1 MDCTRFWLIRH
12 ALVTEA
18 SRAFLYG
25 CMDVDICADTLEGQ
39 SQAYRAL
46 AQRLP
51 RDAVWV
57 TSPLR
62 RTQQTAR
69 AIQRAGYPERQAT
82 IEPGLTEQNLGE
94 WQGLAHAALPA
105 RLTRP
110 GHPFWPVA
118 ASEMPPGGESMNQVL
133 ERVGAMLEKLADSHG
148 TADIV
153 CISHGGAIRA
163 AIAHALGA
171 DAHTALHF
179 SVQNLGL
186 TILERFSTGWR
197 VVTVNE
203 EAGMPAP
210 DA

>member
-12 ALVTEA
+12 ALVTES

-25 CMDVDICADTLEGQ
+25 CMDVDICDATLAGQ
-39 SQAYRAL
+39 SGAYRSL
-46 AQRLP
+46 ARRLP
-51 RDAVWV
+51 HDAHWV

-62 RTQQTAR
+62 RTQQTAL
-69 AIQRAGYPERQAT
+69 AIQRAGYPARVPT

-105 RLTRP
+105 LLTNP
-110 GHPFWPVA
+110 GHPFWPLA
-118 ASEMPPGGESMNQVL
+118 AAETPPGGESMEQVL
-133 ERVGAMLEKLADSHG
+133 QRVGATLERLADSHG
-148 TADIV
+148 VADIV

-163 AIAHALGA
+163 AIGHALGG
-171 DAHTALHF
+171 DANLSLRF

-203 EAGMPAP
+203 DVR
-210 DA
+210 DAA

>member
-12 ALVTEA
+12 ALVNEV
-18 SRAFLYG
+18 SRATLYG
-25 CMDVDICADTLEGQ
+25 CMDVDICTDTLDRQ
-39 SQAYRAL
+39 NQAYRSL

-51 RDAVWV
+51 QDAIWL

-62 RTQQTAR
+62 RTHQTAR
-69 AIQRAGYPERQAT
+69 AIQRAGYPHRSAG
-82 IEPGLTEQNLGE
+82 IEPGLTEQNLGD
-94 WQGLAHAALPA
+94 WQGLPHADLPA
-105 RLTRP
+105 RLSSP

-118 ASEMPPGGESMNQVL
+118 AAETPPGGESMEEVL
-133 ERVGAMLEKLADSHG
+133 GRVGMTLENLADSHG

-153 CISHGGAIRA
+153 CVSHGGAIRA
-163 AIAHALGA
+163 AIAHALSV
-171 DAHTALHF
+171 DAHTALQF

-203 EAGMPAP
+203 EACA
-210 DA
+210 AV

>member
-18 SRAFLYG
+18 SRAMLYG
-25 CMDVDICADTLEGQ
+25 CMDVDICADTLDRQ
-39 SQAYRAL
+39 NQAYRNL

-51 RDAVWV
+51 HDAVWV

-62 RTQQTAR
+62 RTLQTAR
-69 AIQRAGYPERQAT
+69 AIQRAGYPERQST
-82 IEPGLTEQNLGE
+82 VEPGLTEQNLGG

-105 RLTRP
+105 LLSNPT
-110 GHPFWPVA
+110 HPFWPLA
-118 ASEMPPGGESMNQVL
+118 AAETPPGGESMEQVL
-133 ERVGAMLEKLADSHG
+133 ARVGATLDSLADSHG
-148 TADIV
+148 TVDIV
-153 CISHGGAIRA
+153 CVSHGGAIRA
-163 AIAHALGA
+163 AIAHALRV
-171 DAHTALHF
+171 DAHTALQF

-203 EAGMPAP
+203 EACLAG
-210 DA
+210 

>member
-12 ALVTEA
+12 ALVTESA
-18 SRAFLYG
+18 RAFLYG
-25 CMDVDICADTLEGQ
+25 CMDVDICTHTLDRQ
-39 SQAYRAL
+39 AHAYRSL
-46 AQRLP
+46 AARLP
-51 RDAVWV
+51 RDAHWV

-69 AIQRAGYPERQAT
+69 AIAPERAFD
-82 IEPGLTEQNLGE
+82 IEPGLTEQHLGD
-94 WQGLAHAALPA
+94 WQGLAHHELPA
-105 RLTRP
+105 LLTDP
-110 GHPFWPVA
+110 GHPFWPLA
-118 ASEMPPGGESMNQVL
+118 ASETPPGGESMEHVVR
-133 ERVGAMLEKLADSHG
+133 RVGATLDRLADSHG

-171 DAHTALHF
+171 DAHLSLQF

-203 EAGMPAP
+203 EACA
-210 DA
+210 AAT

>member
-12 ALVTEA
+12 ALVTESA
-18 SRAFLYG
+18 RAVLYG
-25 CMDVDICADTLEGQ
+25 CMDVDICDSMLERQGE
-39 SQAYRAL
+39 AYRSL

-51 RDAVWV
+51 QNAHWV

-69 AIQRAGYPERQAT
+69 AIQRAGYPACVPM
-82 IEPGLTEQNLGE
+82 IEPGLTEQDLGA

-105 RLTRP
+105 LLTSP
-110 GHPFWPVA
+110 GHPFWPLA
-118 ASEMPPGGESMNQVL
+118 AGEIPPGGESMEHVL
-133 ERVGAMLEKLADSHG
+133 ERVGATLDRLADSHG
-148 TADIV
+148 AADIV

-163 AIAHALGA
+163 AIAHALGVG
-171 DAHTALHF
+171 AHLSLKF

-203 EAGMPAP
+203 EVCAA
-210 DA
+210 A